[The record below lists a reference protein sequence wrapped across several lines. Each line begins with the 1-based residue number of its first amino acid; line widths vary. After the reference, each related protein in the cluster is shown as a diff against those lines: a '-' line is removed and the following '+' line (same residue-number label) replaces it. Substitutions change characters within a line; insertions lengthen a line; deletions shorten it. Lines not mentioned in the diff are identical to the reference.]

1 MIRFLRKIYYSLP
14 FELRNLIRLIF
25 AIPNDIIYI
34 FANRK
39 NLVPPKRLRN
49 IGKGDFIEIGNK
61 FFNHIINNT
70 NINTTSNILEIGCG
84 CGRISVPFTKFLEEP
99 GRYIGFDILP
109 APIKWCKKN
118 YSEYKI
124 FEFDYFPI
132 KNDLYNPY
140 GKISAAE
147 FKFPYLENTFD
158 LIISIS
164 VFTHMQKNETE
175 NYFSQI
181 PKLLTTSGI
190 FYASFFILR
199 DNQKSDFFPFDNGDF
214 LWHNK
219 NLPSANVAYRMD
231 YIEKLAV
238 NNGLKISK
246 IEEGWW
252 KFGKKKK
259 NYIDFQDIIIFQKQ

>member
-1 MIRFLRKIYYSLP
+1 MMRFLRKIYYFIP

-25 AIPNDIIYI
+25 AIPNDIKYI
-34 FANRK
+34 FARKK

-49 IGKGDFIEIGNK
+49 IGKGDFLEIGNK
-61 FFNHIINNT
+61 FFNHIIENT
-70 NINTTSNILEIGCG
+70 KINPKTKVLEIGCG
-84 CGRISVPFTKFLEEP
+84 CGRISAPFTKFLEKP
-99 GRYIGFDILP
+99 GRYTGFDILP
-109 APIKWCKKN
+109 SPIKWCKKN
-118 YSEYKI
+118 YSEYEI
-124 FEFDYFPI
+124 FEFDYYPI

-147 FKFPYLENTFD
+147 FKFPYPENTFD

-181 PKLLTTSGI
+181 PKLLKTSGI
-190 FYASFFILR
+190 LYASFFILS
-199 DNQKSDFFPFDNGDF
+199 NKQKSDFFPYDNGDI
-214 LWHNK
+214 LLHNK
-219 NLPSANVAYRMD
+219 IVPSANVAYRLD

-238 NNGLKISK
+238 INGLKISK

-252 KFGKKKK
+252 KFGKKIE
-259 NYIDFQDIIIFQKQ
+259 NFIDFQDILIFEKQ